1 MNQFENTRPYND
13 QEIPSAVARVA
24 ANPFFGNIVQYL
36 FPKQD
41 TEHIRKEFLKLKTV
55 KEFQQKFM
63 LQALNSILR
72 QTSNGMQYEG
82 FERLDQQHNY
92 MFIANHRDILL
103 DAALLQVILD
113 KHQLDTSEITF
124 GSNLMQGGLVIDIG
138 KMNKMFRIVRGGSVH
153 DFYRNSLEVSSYMRY
168 AILEKHQSVWI
179 AQRNGRTKNGD
190 DHTEI
195 AVLKMFSIS
204 SDKNFIDNMAELNIT
219 PIVTS
224 YEYEPCVFLKT
235 QELYISQY
243 QQYIKE
249 AGEDL
254 NSIVLGI
261 IQPKGGIYV
270 CATPTITAE
279 ELQFCDGFEKN
290 DKFTHLAQIIDR
302 RVYSHYKLWKN
313 NFIAYDLIEN
323 GDKYAQ
329 EYTPEEKKAFV
340 EYMNEGLKSLV
351 GEADELKSIFLNI
364 YANPVRNKE
373 RLTSQPQN

>member
-1 MNQFENTRPYND
+1 MDQTFDELRPYYD
-13 QEIPSAVARVA
+13 SEMPAAIGRVA
-24 ANPFFGNIVQYL
+24 ASPYLPAISAFL
-36 FPKQD
+36 FPEKPVEEVRQLL
-41 TEHIRKEFLKLKTV
+41 LKSQNTLD
-55 KEFQQKFM
+55 FQKNIM
-63 LQALNSILR
+63 LPAIHSIVD
-72 QTSNGMQYEG
+72 QTSSGLGCSGVDNLKDGTK
-82 FERLDQQHNY
+82 R

-103 DAALLQVILD
+103 DAAILQILLLD
-113 KHQLDTSEITF
+113 NGMDTSEITF

-204 SDKNFIDNMAELNIT
+204 SDKTFVDNMAELNIT

-254 NSIVLGI
+254 NSILLGI
-261 IQPKGGIYV
+261 IQPKGGICV
-270 CATPTITAE
+270 CATPTITVD
-279 ELQFCDGFEKN
+279 ELQYCDGFDKNEK
-290 DKFTHLAQIIDR
+290 FSHLAQIIDQ

-313 NFIAYDLIEN
+313 NFIAYDLTED
-323 GDKYAQ
+323 GDKYIMK
-329 EYTPEEKKAFV
+329 YTPEEKKAFE

-364 YANPVRNKE
+364 YANPVRNSE
-373 RLTSQPQN
+373 RLTSRS